1 MELTAEQR
9 AIVEA
14 GDADLDVTAGAGS
27 GKTHVL
33 VDRYLRLLEPC
44 GVPGIAA
51 ITFTEAAATEMRER
65 VRRAVMSDP
74 ALARH
79 RADLDEAAIGTIHS
93 LALRLLREHPVE
105 AAIDPAAAVLAEDE
119 AELLRRAAC
128 AEAVDAA
135 AEAGDARTLA
145 LRGIGVYHAG
155 IQLPPMLAQRD
166 DAEAAF
172 EALGPD
178 PAGWPERVRALL
190 DGAWGEQRAAVR
202 AGAAAIAD
210 AVAPAADGA
219 DGAGGRIGEVARE
232 VLAALHKAGA
242 APDWEAFAAAL
253 GEARER
259 ADLRVG
265 SRTQS
270 PDVEVR
276 DAFRRLRDLDAE
288 AGGLPAWNGHDGP
301 ALEALAGLRG
311 LFRDAARRYEAAKRE
326 RRALDFLD
334 LELGAVA
341 LLRDHPAVADALR
354 ARFRCLMVDE
364 AQDIN
369 PAQAGLIRLL
379 AGGED
384 ADGGAPRPRLF
395 LVGDG
400 KQSIYRFRG
409 ADVRR
414 FRELRAL
421 VAARGGETW
430 TLSRSFRT
438 HEALTGSL
446 NALFGRV
453 FAHPAEPFEA
463 AMEPMTGRP
472 APPPGGGPWLT
483 LLPIGLRSPEGGRT
497 TDHLRR
503 RVEADAV
510 AAEIGALLGEG
521 REVRDPRAGAG
532 GAMRPA
538 RPGDVA
544 VLLRRFT
551 NVHAFEQA
559 LEARGVPCATPGG
572 AGFFTRQEVLDC
584 GGLLRWL
591 AEPQDAIALAGVLRS
606 PFFALRDDTLLA
618 LRRRRRP
625 LHAALGDPPAD
636 IAEGERARCAHA
648 AGVLAGLRAAAG
660 AAPAGELLEL
670 ALERTGAE
678 AAWAP
683 LEGGEQARANI
694 RKLVRVVRTLA
705 GRSLAEVAAYLE
717 QRRDELDVR
726 EAPAVLDRPDAVQL
740 MTVHAAKGL
749 EFPIV
754 FVPEAHAG
762 PRDGWPVVRWR
773 RGDGVSAT
781 LQRGEDAGRRPR
793 PGFYAHLQRLDERED
808 AAEHRRLFYVAATRA
823 ADRLCVSGDEA
834 GGGEG
839 GWLAAALAACADGA
853 VRGAEVRE
861 PVLPDPPRSP
871 RAPTRPP
878 LRPGGAAGGGGGDE
892 DYVAPLLA
900 RPRVIPVRAST
911 PVTALRPPADAPP
924 PRARRGD
931 RHGALLG
938 SVVHRAIERSGG
950 AAPGPAAL
958 EALVRE
964 LAGRPLDA
972 EAVRALAAEAEEL
985 IARFARTPI
994 AASLADPS
1002 VGRWFEL
1009 PFAWDW
1015 DGLPVHGAIDLVC
1028 RDGGGWRVIDFKTDR
1043 TGAAGAAGLARR
1055 YLVQIGLYRRA
1066 VEAAVG
1072 APPAAGLLFLRSGEL
1087 VEPPPADLDAALAE
1101 ARARVDAGALLDP
1114 EALEHAAEP
1123 E

>member
-14 GDADLDVTAGAGS
+14 GDADLNVTAGAGS

-33 VDRYLRLLEPC
+33 VARYLRLLEDF

-65 VRRAVMSDP
+65 VRAAVMNEA
-74 ALARH
+74 ALERH
-79 RADLDEAAIGTIHS
+79 RGDLDEAAIGTIHS
-93 LALRLLREHPVE
+93 LALGLLREHPVE
-105 AAIDPAAAVLAEDE
+105 AGIDPAAGVLAEDE
-119 AELLRRAAC
+119 AELLRREAC

-155 IQLPPMLAQRD
+155 LQLPPMLAQRD

-172 EALGPD
+172 EALGAD

-190 DGAWGEQRAAVR
+190 DAAWGEQRAAFR
-202 AGAAAIAD
+202 AEAAALAEIVARGAPD
-210 AVAPAADGA
+210 A
-219 DGAGGRIGEVARE
+219 GRRLGEVARE
-232 VLAALHKAGA
+232 VLAALREAAA
-242 APDWEAFAAAL
+242 APDWAAFAAAL

-259 ADLRVG
+259 VDLRVG
-265 SRTQS
+265 SRTAAA
-270 PDVEVR
+270 DVAIR
-276 DAFRRLRDLDAE
+276 DAFRQLRDLHGE
-288 AGGLPAWNGHDGP
+288 AGDLPAWNEHDSP

-341 LLRDHPAVADALR
+341 LLRDHPEAASALR
-354 ARFRCLMVDE
+354 ARFCCLMVDE

-369 PAQAGLIRLL
+369 PAQDELIRLL
-379 AGGED
+379 AGGEG
-384 ADGGAPRPRLF
+384 ADGDTPRPRLF
-395 LVGDG
+395 LVGDA

-414 FRELRAL
+414 FRELGAL
-421 VAARGGETW
+421 AAGRGGGTLP
-430 TLSRSFRT
+430 LSRSFRT
-438 HEALTGSL
+438 HEALAGSL

-453 FAHPAEPFEA
+453 FANPAEPFEA

-483 LLPIGLRSPEGGRT
+483 LLPIGLRSPSGERT
-497 TDHLRR
+497 IDHLRR

-510 AAEIGALLGEG
+510 AAEIGTLLDEG
-521 REVRDPRAGAG
+521 REVWDPRAGAR

-618 LRRRRRP
+618 LRQGRRP
-625 LHAALGDPPAD
+625 LLAALRDPPAGVGN
-636 IAEGERARCAHA
+636 GERARCGHA
-648 AGVLAGLRAAAG
+648 ADVLGELRAAAG
-660 AAPAGELLEL
+660 AAPADALLEL
-670 ALERTGAE
+670 ALARTGAE

-683 LEGGEQARANI
+683 LDSGEQARANI

-705 GRSLAEVAAYLE
+705 GHSLSEVAAYLE
-717 QRRDELDVR
+717 RRRDELDVR

-773 RGDGVSAT
+773 RSEGVSAT
-781 LQRGEDAGRRPR
+781 LRRGEDDDRRPR
-793 PGFYAHLQRLDERED
+793 PGFYDHLRRLDERED

-834 GGGEG
+834 GGGED

-853 VRGAEVRE
+853 VRDCEVRGA
-861 PVLPDPPRSP
+861 VLPD
-871 RAPTRPP
+871 RAAIASRPDSPP
-878 LRPGGAAGGGGGDE
+878 LRPGGEDGRDE

-911 PVTALRPPADAPP
+911 PVTALRPPSDAP
-924 PRARRGD
+924 RIRRGD
-931 RHGALLG
+931 HHGALLG

-950 AAPGPAAL
+950 GATPGPAAL
-958 EALVRE
+958 ATLVRE
-964 LAGRPLDA
+964 LAGRPLEA
-972 EAVRALAAEAEEL
+972 EAVRVLAEEAEEL
-985 IARFARTPI
+985 LARFARTPL
-994 AASLADPS
+994 AASLADQS
-1002 VGRWFEL
+1002 VERWFEM

-1015 DGLPVHGAIDLVC
+1015 DGLPVHGVIDLVC
-1028 RDGGGWRVIDFKTDR
+1028 RDGEGWRVVDFKTDR
-1043 TGAAGAAGLARR
+1043 PGPGGMAALTRR

-1066 VEAAVG
+1066 VGAAVG
-1072 APPAAGLLFLRSGEL
+1072 ELPAAGLLFLRTGEL

-1114 EALEHAAEP
+1114 EALEHPAEP